1 MGGGTEVKREDCQRE
16 ESRVRKGTLEEV
28 WGRHPRKPGPS
39 AAHAVVGPGLKGT
52 KTGGHH
58 EYAINPLLQ

>member
-28 WGRHPRKPGPS
+28 WGRGRLRALGAEFTS
-39 AAHAVVGPGLKGT
+39 VVR
-52 KTGGHH
+52 
-58 EYAINPLLQ
+58 Q